1 MAARARWLGGMVAC
15 VAGLWG
21 TCAAMAAS
29 QANYPSRPVRVIVPF
44 SPGGGSDVIARLLGP
59 RLSERLGQP
68 VVVDNRPAGTGIVGG
83 DIVAKSAPDGYT
95 LLLVQA
101 AHAANAQLYTRLPY
115 DPIRDFAPITLVISS
130 STGMFLHPA
139 VPAKTVKEF
148 IAYAKANPGKLNYG
162 SSGPGSTPHLGT
174 ELFSSLT
181 GIRMVH
187 VPYKGAGQVITAL
200 LSNEV
205 QFAFTNVVSTR
216 PHWQAGRLRFMAH
229 GGAKRLEAFP
239 DVPTIAESGVPGYV
253 TRFWWGYMA
262 PAKTPRPI
270 VTRLHKEITAVANL
284 PDVRQTVVS
293 QGWEVVANTPE
304 EFATIIQ
311 SDAEKWGAIG
321 RRLGVKLD

>member
-1 MAARARWLGGMVAC
+1 MD
-15 VAGLWG
+15 
-21 TCAAMAAS
+21 T
-29 QANYPSRPVRVIVPF
+29 
-44 SPGGGSDVIARLLGP
+44 IARGVGAKLTD
-59 RLSERLGQP
+59 SLGQTI
-68 VVVDNRPAGTGIVGG
+68 VVDNRGGGGGTIGAEL
-83 DIVAKSAPDGYT
+83 VAAAAPDGYT
-95 LLLVQA
+95 LIMMSATSVIRPLLYSARYEMV
-101 AHAANAQLYTRLPY
+101 
-115 DPIRDFAPITLVISS
+115 RDFAPISQVSAQPYLLVV
-130 STGMFLHPA
+130 HPSM
-139 VPAKTVKEF
+139 PAKTVQELV
-148 IAYAKANPGKLNYG
+148 AYAKANPGKLNYG

-174 ELFSSLT
+174 ELFSSMT